1 MSVLKDAAT
10 AAIYGARAAAGVI
23 LIETLP
29 WYQIQTQNHVL
40 SLLGS
45 GSDSQETGCL
55 QCRRIYPHG
64 KDGPYKRR
72 SKPQNWPAYIAAY
85 EQTHTVWRH
94 RLAGRILPQR
104 LHTEIQCGYT
114 SGSENANVAFVRI
127 LFKNEAIVTGTGD
140 EKYGFRL
147 NSDMKRGKFKVGESV
162 NYSRWESEME
172 ANSGFPGIYQVTNME
187 PIARLYD
194 ENCDGGYG
202 GAIPGMNMSDA
213 ANMVGYNNLIENTCA
228 TDYIKGSGYL
238 QYEPIKGLVIKAQAS
253 RSLLFPRNP
262 RIQTYFTNWV
272 P

>member
-1 MSVLKDAAT
+1 M
-10 AAIYGARAAAGVI
+10 
-23 LIETLP
+23 
-29 WYQIQTQNHVL
+29 
-40 SLLGS
+40 
-45 GSDSQETGCL
+45 
-55 QCRRIYPHG
+55 
-64 KDGPYKRR
+64 
-72 SKPQNWPAYIAAY
+72 
-85 EQTHTVWRH
+85 
-94 RLAGRILPQR
+94 
-104 LHTEIQCGYT
+104 
-114 SGSENANVAFVRI
+114 
-127 LFKNEAIVTGTGD
+127 TGTGD

-213 ANMVGYNNLIENTCA
+213 ANMVGYNNLIENTRA

-253 RSLLFPRNP
+253 RSLLFRETRVFKPTYELGAMKWNESASLS
-262 RIQTYFTNWV
+262 QTRTRSVNDLLELTANYNFTIKDSHDFAFLLGASQEESTYDLLGASGSEFENNDMGILGQARKDYGVQGEKTRSGLRSVFGRVNYSWKMRYMLMASFRYDGSSRFADGNQWGSS
-272 P
+272 PLYQ